1 MKWILI
7 TYICSIATGECPSN
21 SITGFQF
28 NNHYD
33 CVVAGYKYSYNKFT
47 NLEKLEEYEREYI
60 EEKKLVIKFECKGLK
75 PTST

>member
-7 TYICSIATGECPSN
+7 TYICSVATGECPSN

-28 NNHYD
+28 NNYYD
-33 CVVAGYKYSYNKFT
+33 CVVAGYKYSHNKFT
-47 NLEKLEEYEREYI
+47 KLEELEELEREYI

-75 PTST
+75 ATST

>member
-7 TYICSIATGECPSN
+7 TYICSVATGECPSN

-33 CVVAGYKYSYNKFT
+33 CVVAGYKYSHNKFT
-47 NLEKLEEYEREYI
+47 KLEELEELEREYI
-60 EEKKLVIKFECKGLK
+60 EEKKLVIKFECKNVN
-75 PTST
+75 TAT